1 MWSMDLRTFISKL
14 EAEGSLVKI
23 VKEASVEYEVA
34 SILAALDG
42 TPVYFKKI
50 KESKIPVVG
59 NIVSSRDLVA
69 KALRIRKEEIIS
81 RLNWAMRNLKEPEVL
96 DSGPCQEVEEVN
108 VNLGILPVLKHMPR
122 DRGRYVTSAVC
133 ILKDPETG
141 IRNSSFHRLL
151 LLDERRFV
159 ARIVE
164 GRGTD
169 TILKRS
175 GGEAYVAICIGA
187 PIQVLISAATPL
199 PHGVDELSMAN
210 ALYPT
215 PLVKCKTIDIEVPA
229 ETEIVLEGKIT
240 REKAPEGP
248 FLDITETYDIE
259 REQPIIEVK
268 RITHR
273 RNPIY
278 QALLPGRNEHKIL
291 MGMPIESVIY
301 SEVNKV
307 CRCINVLITP
317 GGCSWLHAV
326 IQIEKKHNDDPKKAI
341 ETAFKT
347 HKSLKHCIVVDEDV
361 DIYDPNEV
369 EWAIATRVQAD
380 KDIYIYTNQRGSSL
394 DPSAKHIPGEKPIT
408 AKAGIDATI
417 PIEGKSEKF
426 RKQKYKSINLLEYI
440 QEKQG
445 Y

>member
-1 MWSMDLRTFISKL
+1 LYVMNLRAFISKL
-14 EAEGSLVKI
+14 ESEGNLVR
-23 VKEASVEYEVA
+23 VKREVSVEYEAA

-42 TPVYFKKI
+42 KPVYLEKI
-50 KESKIPVVG
+50 RESKIPVVG
-59 NIVSSRDLVA
+59 NLLSSRELVA
-69 KALRIRKEEIIS
+69 KALGVEKEKIIH
-81 RLNWAMRNLKEPEVL
+81 RLLWAMKNLREPEVL
-96 DSGPCQEVEEVN
+96 DNGLCQEVDDGRVD
-108 VNLGILPVLKHMPR
+108 LRLLPILKHMPG

-151 LLDERRFV
+151 LLDERRFA

-164 GRGTD
+164 GRGAD
-169 TILKRS
+169 TILKKS
-175 GGEAYVAICIGA
+175 GGEADVAICIGA
-187 PIQVLISAATPL
+187 PIQVLISAATSL

-210 ALYPT
+210 ALSPT
-215 PLVKCKTIDIEVPA
+215 PLVKCRTVDIEVPA
-229 ETEIVLEGKIT
+229 ETEIVLEGRIT
-240 REKAPEGP
+240 GEKASEGP

-259 REQPIIEVK
+259 REQPVIEVK
-268 RITHR
+268 KITHR

-278 QALLPGRNEHKIL
+278 QALIPGRSEHKIL
-291 MGMPIESVIY
+291 MGMPMEPVIY
-301 SEVNKV
+301 SEVSKV
-307 CRCINVLITP
+307 CRCINVLMTP

-326 IQIEKKHNDDPKKAI
+326 IQIRKEYDDDPIKAI
-341 ETAFKT
+341 EAAFKA

-417 PIEGKSEKF
+417 PIGEKSEKF
-426 RKQKYKSINLLEYI
+426 RKQKHKPIDLSKYI
-440 QEKQG
+440 S
-445 Y
+445 